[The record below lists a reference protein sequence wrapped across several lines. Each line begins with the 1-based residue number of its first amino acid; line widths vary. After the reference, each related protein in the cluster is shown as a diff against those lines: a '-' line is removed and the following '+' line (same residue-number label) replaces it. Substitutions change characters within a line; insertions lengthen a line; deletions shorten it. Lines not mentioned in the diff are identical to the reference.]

1 VPTLYWLSVTLHIL
15 AALAWLGGMFF
26 LALVGAPVLRRVEP
40 PELRS
45 RLFNDLGERARTAG
59 WASIGILVVTGLL
72 NLHYRGLLSG
82 EVLLH
87 PEFWGTPM
95 GLALSW
101 KLVAVLVMLVVSAAH
116 DFILGPR
123 AGTLPQGSAE
133 RERARRW
140 SALLARGNAL
150 VGIFLVYWA
159 VRLARGG

>member
-1 VPTLYWLSVTLHIL
+1 VPILYWFSVTLHLL

-26 LALVGAPVLRRVEP
+26 LALVGAPVLRKVEP

-59 WASIGILVVTGLL
+59 WVSIGVLIATGLL
-72 NLHYRGLLSG
+72 NLHYRGLLSWS
-82 EVLLH
+82 VLGSDA
-87 PEFWGTPM
+87 FWSGSM
-95 GLALSW
+95 GRALSW
-101 KLVAVLVMLVVSAAH
+101 KLTAVLVMLAASAVH

-123 AGTLPQGSAE
+123 AGTLPPGSPE

-140 SALLARGNAL
+140 SAILARGNAV
-150 VGIFLVYWA
+150 VGVFLVYWA

>member
-1 VPTLYWLSVTLHIL
+1 VPQLYFLSVTLHLL

-26 LALVGAPVLRRVEP
+26 LALVGAPVLRKLDP

-45 RLFNDLGERARTAG
+45 RLFHQLGERARTAG
-59 WASIGILVVTGLL
+59 WVSIGVLVATGLV
-72 NLHYRGLLSG
+72 NLHYRGLLSAD
-82 EVLLH
+82 VLSSRA
-87 PEFWGTPM
+87 FWGTPM
-95 GLALSW
+95 GTALAW
-101 KLVAVLVMLVVSAAH
+101 KLGAVVVMIGASAVH

-123 AGTLPQGSAE
+123 AGTLPPGSGA

-150 VGIFLVYWA
+150 VGILLVYWA